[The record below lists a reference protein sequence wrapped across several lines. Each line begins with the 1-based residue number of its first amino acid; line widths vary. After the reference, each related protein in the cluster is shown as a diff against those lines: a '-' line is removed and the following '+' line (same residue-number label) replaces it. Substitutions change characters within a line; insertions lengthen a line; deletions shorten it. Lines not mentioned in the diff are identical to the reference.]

1 MHVLGLVLTWV
12 LDEALPFLKTSR
24 KKKKKP
30 LSVQQADFDS
40 RPFSA
45 PVALGSTRLR
55 RKLLGVL
62 VDPTSS
68 SSLR

>member
-12 LDEALPFLKTSR
+12 LDEALPLLKTLR
-24 KKKKKP
+24 KKKKP